1 MNHKTLN
8 VLIIIALAAVMVAG
22 TIAVGSGNMAF
33 AKSGSGGKMS
43 SPHKAHDKGNG
54 NGNGNE
60 GISVPTDTKQNQE
73 CQTAGGVSPVSL
85 SCTAAS
91 TNTITQAGGILGG
104 IDSGSGG
111 KMSSADK
118 GKGNGNGNGNEGISV
133 PTDTQQKQECQTAG
147 GTSPITASCTALST
161 NLNSQL
167 GGLLGE
173 VPK

>member
-8 VLIIIALAAVMVAG
+8 VLIVIALAAVMVAG

-43 SPHKAHDKGNG
+43 SPHKAHD
-54 NGNGNE
+54 
-60 GISVPTDTKQNQE
+60 
-73 CQTAGGVSPVSL
+73 
-85 SCTAAS
+85 
-91 TNTITQAGGILGG
+91 
-104 IDSGSGG
+104 
-111 KMSSADK
+111 
-118 GKGNGNGNGNEGISV
+118 KGNGNGNGNEGISV